1 MGINLY
7 EGPDRWSSST
17 SKPCPGDHR
26 IVQLYG
32 PNLDGGAGSIME
44 RGRAIAAHVRAG
56 GSYLPQGDVDL
67 GSALARGAGPRDWFS
82 STASADFVRL
92 FAAAV
97 S

>member
-44 RGRAIAAHVRAG
+44 RGRQIAAHVRAG
-56 GSYLPQGDVDL
+56 GFYLPQGDVDL
-67 GSALARGAGPRDWFS
+67 SSALTRGGGDWFS
-82 STASADFVRL
+82 STAPADFVKL
-92 FAAAV
+92 FAAAAA
-97 S
+97 